1 MAAGAFDG
9 ALYAT
14 ATAHHRAHDD
24 AVLAGVE
31 LRPGLHVLDLG
42 CGVGDLTLRLWDAV
56 QPGGSVTGLDAS
68 ASVLATA
75 AATAGERPGLAWLHG
90 RAQDVAA
97 LLPAA
102 SIDAVVSVAALH
114 WVPEAE
120 QARVLAGLARVL
132 RPGGVLRID
141 MGGHGQL
148 ADVVPVLDAVSAT
161 HGGGTA
167 PWCFPRPE
175 QHRRWSEAAGFAV
188 DAVELVTQRRDLG
201 STDGVAA
208 WLRSQVLPAY
218 LPSVPASS
226 REAFSAEAVDRVV
239 RHLGEPAVEYVR
251 LHALARCQQ

>member
-1 MAAGAFDG
+1 MVVGAFDG

-24 AVLAGVE
+24 AALAGVE
-31 LRPGLHVLDLG
+31 LRPGLDVLDLG
-42 CGVGDLTLRLWDAV
+42 CGVGDLTLDLWRAV

-75 AATAGERPGLAWLHG
+75 AATAGEQPGLAWLHG
-90 RAQDVAA
+90 RAQDAA
-97 LLPAA
+97 DLLPAA
-102 SIDAVVSVAALH
+102 SVDAVVSVATLH

-120 QARVLAGLARVL
+120 QARVLAGLACVL

-148 ADVVPVLDAVSAT
+148 AGVVPVLDAVSAA

-167 PWCFPRPE
+167 PWCFPRPG
-175 QHRRWSEAAGFAV
+175 QFRQWLEAGGFAA
-188 DAVELVTQRRDLG
+188 DAVELVAQRRDLG
-201 STDGVAA
+201 SIDGVAA

-218 LPSVPASS
+218 LPSLPPAS
-226 REAFSAEAVDRVV
+226 REAFSAAAVHRVV
-239 RHLGEPAVEYVR
+239 RHLGEPAVDYVR
-251 LHALARCQQ
+251 LHASAHRR